1 VKEAAIIGVG
11 LHKFGRFPHETIEE
25 IGQDAI
31 LKALRDANYLDFKKV
46 QIAFCG
52 SMHGGTAIGNRV
64 LSRIG
69 LTGIPVTNVE
79 NACASGST
87 AIRLA
92 VQAIVSGEYD
102 IVLAFGVEKPGRGFL
117 PLNSYPM
124 WEHLSGL
131 GLPPVQLA
139 LRATRYMYDYGATV
153 QHLAKVVVK
162 SRKNA
167 AMNPNAMYHKTVTLD
182 EVINDRPVS
191 FPLTITMLAPPCE
204 GAAAAII
211 TSKKIAKQFNVQP
224 VTIAAA
230 VTGVAQYG
238 TTFCGM
244 SSGFET
250 DSTRIK
256 NPEVTTVLAQQA
268 YKKAGIEPG
277 DLDLVELNDN
287 TAASELMFL
296 EELGICPPGGAIKL
310 IDEGRTEIGG
320 DIAVNASGGLLSM
333 GEPVGAMGIAQAA
346 EVVWQLRGQAG
357 QRQVA
362 GAKVGMCE
370 SAGAG
375 GNCAVTILKR

>member
-1 VKEAAIIGVG
+1 MTEAAIVGVG
-11 LHKFGRFPHETIEE
+11 MHKFGRFPNETIEE

-31 LKALRDANYLDFKKV
+31 TKALRDANNLDFKKV
-46 QIAFCG
+46 QVAFCG

-64 LSRIG
+64 LARIG
-69 LTGIPVTNVE
+69 LTGIPVINVE
-79 NACASGST
+79 NACSSGGA

-92 VQAIVSGEYD
+92 VQAIAAGEYD
-102 IVLAFGVEKPGRGFL
+102 TILAFGVEKPGRGFL
-117 PLNSYPM
+117 PLNSYPT

-139 LRATRYMYDYGATV
+139 LRATRYMHDYGATV

-167 AMNPNAMYHKTVTLD
+167 AINPNAMYHKTVTID
-182 EVINDRPVS
+182 DVIKDRPVS
-191 FPLTITMLAPPCE
+191 YPLTITMLAPPCE

-211 TSKKIAKQFNVQP
+211 TSKNIARQFNTQP
-224 VTIAAA
+224 ITIAAT
-230 VTGVAQYG
+230 VTGTAQYG

-244 SSGFET
+244 SAGFET

-256 NPEVTTVLAQQA
+256 NPEVTTVLARQA
-268 YKKAGIEPG
+268 YEKSGIGPG
-277 DLDLVELNDN
+277 DIDLVELNDN

-310 IDEGRTEIGG
+310 IEEDKTEIGG

-333 GEPVGAMGIAQAA
+333 GEPVGAMGVAQAA

-357 QRQVA
+357 QRQVS

-370 SAGAG
+370 TAGAG
-375 GNCAVTILKR
+375 GNCAVIILKR